1 VFNIAVVIPAYN
13 AARTIGRAL
22 ASVKAQTVQPAEII
36 IVDDGST
43 DETATV
49 VAELSVDLPIRFLR
63 QSNGGAAAAR
73 QTGSEAS
80 TAEYIA
86 YLDADDWW
94 PADKLEQ
101 LQNILA
107 VEPVD
112 FLIADLR
119 RIHEDRPDE
128 TLPGNRI
135 NFPWAMEYLESLAE
149 QPIPGWYKLGPTS
162 AVELLL
168 RGFPAF
174 PPTFLVKRSALM
186 KVGGWNR
193 GIRYC
198 EDFDLALRLCDRF
211 GLSYLD
217 RPMAIMGLH
226 SGNDNPYAYIVRQMN
241 GGVEVLKSH
250 HKTALLQNK
259 TRFAEAVS
267 FKLCSLAYA
276 LKQHGDKAGSRE
288 RYRQAMFWPGKRVHA
303 FLRWAI
309 LSLQSVAEYS
319 KVTDF

>member
-1 VFNIAVVIPAYN
+1 MFNIAVVIPAYN
-13 AARTIGRAL
+13 AARTIGRAI

-43 DETATV
+43 DDTVAV
-49 VAELSVDLPIRFLR
+49 VADLSVNLPILFLR
-63 QSNGGAAAAR
+63 QSNAGAAAAR

-80 TAEYIA
+80 SAEYIA

-101 LQNILA
+101 MQDTLAVAPIDFLMADLQRIHSDRPNEILA
-107 VEPVD
+107 G
-112 FLIADLR
+112 
-119 RIHEDRPDE
+119 H
-128 TLPGNRI
+128 RI
-135 NFPWAMEYLESLAE
+135 NFPWAMDYLESLVE
-149 QPIPGWYKLGPTS
+149 QPTKGWYKLGPTS

-174 PPTFLVKRSALM
+174 PSTFLVKRSALIE
-186 KVGGWNR
+186 VGGWNR

-211 GLSYLD
+211 GVHYLD
-217 RPMAIMGLH
+217 KPMAIMGLH
-226 SGNDNPYAYIVRQMN
+226 SGNDNPYAYVVRQMT

-288 RYRQAMFWPGKRVHA
+288 RYRQAMFWPGKRMHA

-309 LSLQSVAEYS
+309 LSLQGA
-319 KVTDF
+319 